1 MAGKKLYTGIVL
13 EDDSLK
19 IARISVS
26 GKKASLVMVDKIKL
40 IETLEKS
47 GSSSDS
53 EEVFDA
59 FDEDLE
65 DDSIFGLEEE
75 IGETDDLDLDLNLDG
90 DDDSEE
96 LDDDLGLDLDLD
108 DFDGEEDLVDMDMAD
123 ENNVAAPA
131 SNELLLYNLL
141 SSIDSKKIRIGLNIP
156 SGSTIFQILKDV
168 DFSSTKKKDLRIIVD
183 DRLESLYGTP
193 KGDDFYSY
201 SVRNDGALLLA
212 SIDDEPQTLQLVNR
226 TQSLYRGKLFI
237 DEVLP
242 DEALTIGL
250 IRANYE
256 FEADTITAAIQ
267 YGETSCRVLFMRGD
281 QLWIVSP
288 IITEGTRSR
297 KFLNTVFSKIL
308 FQLDTGEVPNLDKI
322 ILCNNSLGEESV
334 EFFQDRFPDIDV
346 SEFAF
351 NENTF
356 DTEDF
361 DQSTVASFT
370 TAIGMAW
377 ASAGFERDKFPKISF
392 LPNYVKDRQK
402 IFKLQWH
409 GFLLLGLILSVF
421 PITNYYYLANDA
433 EINRLQDE
441 INDARL
447 DIISLQPTVNEY
459 NRISSD
465 LSAIQSRL
473 ELLDDLSTGTLTW
486 STNLDIVNR
495 GIDNIDSIW
504 ITFMAEDLR
513 TGVIDVQGYS
523 LFRNRIPMIADMFEN
538 AVLVDVSRATI
549 REKDVYSFQYQVTSF
564 VPNNEIYT
572 PESAKGLKEVL
583 GN

>member
-40 IETLEKS
+40 IEPLEKA
-47 GSSSDS
+47 GSSSES

-65 DDSIFGLEEE
+65 DDSIFGIEEDDIE
-75 IGETDDLDLDLNLDG
+75 AGDLDLDLNLDS
-90 DDDSEE
+90 DTDSDE

-108 DFDGEEDLVDMDMAD
+108 DFEGEEDLVDMDMAD

-141 SSIDSKKIRIGLNIP
+141 SSIDPKKVRVGLNIP

-168 DFSSTKKKDLRIIVD
+168 DFSSTKKKDLNIIVD
-183 DRLESLYGTP
+183 DRLESLYGSP
-193 KGDDFYSY
+193 KGEDFYSY

-212 SIDDEPQTLQLVNR
+212 SIDDEPQALQLINR

-242 DEALTIGL
+242 DEALIIGL

-256 FEADTITAAIQ
+256 FEPDTITAAIQ
-267 YGETSCRVLFMRGD
+267 YGEASCRVLFMRGD

-288 IITEGTRSR
+288 VITEGTRSR

-322 ILCNNSLGEESV
+322 ILCNNSLGDEAV
-334 EFFQDRFPDIDV
+334 EFFQDRFPDIEV

-351 NENTF
+351 NESVF
-356 DTEDF
+356 ETEDF
-361 DQSTVASFT
+361 DPSTVASFT

-409 GFLLLGLILSVF
+409 GFVLLGLILSVF

-441 INDARL
+441 INDAKL
-447 DIISLQPTVNEY
+447 EVLSMQSTVNEY

-473 ELLDDLSTGTLTW
+473 ELLDALSSGTLTW

-504 ITFMAEDLR
+504 ITLMAQDQR

-523 LFRNRIPMIADMFEN
+523 LYRNRIPMIADIFDN
-538 AVLVDVSRATI
+538 AVLLDVSRATI
-549 REKDVYSFQYQVTSF
+549 REKDVYSFQYQVSSF
-564 VPNNEIYT
+564 VPNTEIYT

>member
-40 IETLEKS
+40 IETLEKT

-75 IGETDDLDLDLNLDG
+75 IGETDDLDLDLNLG
-90 DDDSEE
+90 DNDSEE
-96 LDDDLGLDLDLD
+96 VDDDLGLDLDLD
-108 DFDGEEDLVDMDMAD
+108 DFEGEEDLVDMDMAD

-193 KGDDFYSY
+193 KGEDFYSY

-242 DEALTIGL
+242 DEALVIGL

-322 ILCNNSLGEESV
+322 ILCNNSLGQDSV

-351 NENTF
+351 DENVF

-409 GFLLLGLILSVF
+409 GFLLLGLILAVF

-441 INDARL
+441 INNAKL
-447 DIISLQPTVNEY
+447 SIISLQPTVNEY

-513 TGVIDVQGYS
+513 TGVIDIQGYS
-523 LFRNRIPMIADMFEN
+523 LYRNRIPMIADMFDN

-549 REKDVYSFQYQVTSF
+549 REKEVYSFQYQVTSF
-564 VPNNEIYT
+564 VANNEIYT

>member
-40 IETLEKS
+40 IETLEKT

-108 DFDGEEDLVDMDMAD
+108 DFEGEEDLVDMDMAD

-193 KGDDFYSY
+193 KGEDFYSY

-242 DEALTIGL
+242 DEALVIGL

-322 ILCNNSLGEESV
+322 ILCNNSLGQDSV

-351 NENTF
+351 DENVF

-409 GFLLLGLILSVF
+409 GFLLLGLILAVF

-441 INDARL
+441 INNAKL
-447 DIISLQPTVNEY
+447 SIISLQPTVNEY

-513 TGVIDVQGYS
+513 TGVIDIQGYS
-523 LFRNRIPMIADMFEN
+523 LYRNRIPMIADMFDN

>member
-1 MAGKKLYTGIVL
+1 MAGKKLYTGVVL

-40 IETLEKS
+40 IEPLEKA
-47 GSSSDS
+47 GSSSES

-65 DDSIFGLEEE
+65 DDSIFGIEEDDIE
-75 IGETDDLDLDLNLDG
+75 AGDLDLDLNLDS
-90 DDDSEE
+90 DTDSDE

-108 DFDGEEDLVDMDMAD
+108 DFEGEEDLVDMDMAD

-141 SSIDSKKIRIGLNIP
+141 SSIDPKKVRVGLNIP

-168 DFSSTKKKDLRIIVD
+168 DFSSTKKKDLNIIVD
-183 DRLESLYGTP
+183 DRLESLYGSP
-193 KGDDFYSY
+193 KGEDFYSY

-212 SIDDEPQTLQLVNR
+212 SIDDEPQALQLINR

-242 DEALTIGL
+242 DEALIIGL

-256 FEADTITAAIQ
+256 FDPDTITAAIQ
-267 YGETSCRVLFMRGD
+267 YGEASCRVLFMRGD

-288 IITEGTRSR
+288 VITEGTRSR

-322 ILCNNSLGEESV
+322 ILCNNSLGDEAV
-334 EFFQDRFPDIDV
+334 EFFQDRFPDIEV

-351 NENTF
+351 NESVF
-356 DTEDF
+356 ETEDF
-361 DQSTVASFT
+361 DPSTVASFT

-409 GFLLLGLILSVF
+409 GFVLLGLILSVF

-441 INDARL
+441 INDAKL
-447 DIISLQPTVNEY
+447 EVLSMQSTVNEY

-473 ELLDDLSTGTLTW
+473 ELLDALSSGTLTW

-504 ITFMAEDLR
+504 ITLMAQDQR

-523 LFRNRIPMIADMFEN
+523 LYRNRIPMIADIFDN
-538 AVLVDVSRATI
+538 AVLLDVSRATI
-549 REKDVYSFQYQVTSF
+549 REKDVYSFQYQVSSF
-564 VPNNEIYT
+564 VPNTEIYT